1 MGSNSWSSEFLSALG
16 VLILMFCIAP
26 GSSSL
31 PSVCLMSGSSI
42 LGVAGELTGVLSV
55 LGADADGAGVAEVVG
70 DGISGGAGVVGAD
83 PADSGE
89 VDLCVLDLV
98 ILAAGGSGTGAGGW
112 RHNIPS
118 AVVTRVV

>member
-1 MGSNSWSSEFLSALG
+1 M
-16 VLILMFCIAP
+16 
-26 GSSSL
+26 

-55 LGADADGAGVAEVVG
+55 LGADADGVGVAGVVG
-70 DGISGGAGVVGAD
+70 DGISGVAGVVDTD

-98 ILAAGGSGTGAGGW
+98 ILVAGGSGTGSGGW
-112 RHNIPS
+112 RHSIPPEEV
-118 AVVTRVV
+118 ARVV

>member
-55 LGADADGAGVAEVVG
+55 LGADADGVGVAGVVG
-70 DGISGGAGVVGAD
+70 DGISGGAGVVDTD

-98 ILAAGGSGTGAGGW
+98 ILVAGGSGTGVGGW
-112 RHNIPS
+112 RHNIPPEEV
-118 AVVTRVV
+118 ARVV